1 MLLYLAAVG
10 ILIVAL
16 GAWLLRPKRAVERE
30 PWEPE
35 DRVEPIDTEE
45 LEQAEREVR
54 DE

>member
-1 MLLYLAAVG
+1 MLLYLVAVG
-10 ILIVAL
+10 ILGVAV
-16 GAWLLRPKRAVERE
+16 GAWLLRPKREVERE

-35 DRVEPIDTEE
+35 DRVEPIDKEE

>member
-1 MLLYLAAVG
+1 MAAVA
-10 ILIVAL
+10 ILVVAL
-16 GAWLLRPKRAVERE
+16 GVWFLRPKRPVERE

-35 DRVEPIDTEE
+35 DKVEPIDREE